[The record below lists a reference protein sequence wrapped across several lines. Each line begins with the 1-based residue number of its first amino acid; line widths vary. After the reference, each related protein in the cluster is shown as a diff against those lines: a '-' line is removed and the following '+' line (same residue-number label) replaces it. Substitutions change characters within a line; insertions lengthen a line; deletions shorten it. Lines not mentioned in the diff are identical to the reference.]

1 MKGAHTMK
9 EHKGKHLTYDE
20 RVDIQECLAKGITF
34 KDIGKRI
41 GKDQTT
47 VSKEVKRH
55 IHTHTNSFVTRQEV
69 CPKLLKA
76 PFVCNGCQNRSRS
89 CCHYPRQLY
98 EAKPAQSDYKILLS
112 EAREGIALNKE
123 SFYRTDEILT
133 GAIRRGQHLYHAIK
147 ANDLSLPVSTAY
159 RYIHK
164 GYYSIA
170 NIDLPR
176 AVKFKPRHSHNL
188 EYVPKCVR
196 NGRTYAEFQ
205 EYCVD
210 NGIRSYVEL
219 DTVIGA
225 VGGKVIMTLHFTA
238 FNFMFGIL
246 LDDKTAG
253 EVAAKMHRLKS
264 ILTENGFSFR
274 EIFPVILT
282 DNGGE
287 FSSVNDIECNNG
299 DSPSKLFFCEPN
311 MPSEKPKIE
320 KNHTLFRD
328 IVPKG
333 SSFDSFTQQ
342 TVNLIFSHVNAVKRS
357 NFNGKSAY
365 DLFCFSYSEK
375 LASVLGVSYIAPTDV
390 IQSPLLLRSFK

>member
-1 MKGAHTMK
+1 MK

-20 RVDIQECLAKGITF
+20 RVDIQECLAKGISF

-41 GKDQTT
+41 AKDQTT
-47 VSKEVKRH
+47 ISKEVKRH
-55 IHTHTNSFVTRQEV
+55 IKVHTNSFVTRQDV

-76 PFVCNGCQNRSRS
+76 PFVCNGCKNRSRS
-89 CCHYPRQLY
+89 CCNYPRHLY
-98 EAKPAQSDYKILLS
+98 EAKAAHSDYKALLS
-112 EAREGIALNKE
+112 EAREGVALNKE
-123 SFYRTDEILT
+123 SFYRTEEILSN
-133 GAIRRGQHLYHAIK
+133 AVHRGQHLYHAIK
-147 ANDLSLPVSTAY
+147 ANNLSIPVSTVY

-176 AVKFKPRHSHNL
+176 VVKFKPRRPHNP

-196 NGRTYAEFQ
+196 NGHTYAEFQ
-205 EYCVD
+205 EYCAD
-210 NGIRSYVEL
+210 NDINAYVEL

-238 FNFMFGIL
+238 FNFMLGIL
-246 LDDKTAG
+246 LENKTAG
-253 EVAAKMHRLKS
+253 EVSSKIRRLKS
-264 ILTENGFSFR
+264 TLKERGFSFW

-287 FSSVNDIECNNG
+287 FSCVNDIEDNDG
-299 DSPSKLFFCEPN
+299 DASSKLFFCEPN
-311 MPSEKPKIE
+311 MPSEKPRIE

-333 SSFDSFTQQ
+333 SSFDSFTQE

-365 DLFCFSYSEK
+365 DLFCFSFSEQ
-375 LASVLGVSYIAPTDV
+375 LASVLGISHVAPTEV
-390 IQSPLLLRSFK
+390 VQTPLLLRPVK